1 MSYFW
6 GQFVCDFESTL
17 EINVSFVKKEDS
29 WLSNFKNPVKFKR
42 HTDGYWSCEP
52 ISGRF
57 VFFTNITRIYCLECY
72 LSGGRH
78 CPPRFWQ
85 ISRRRRAAAV
95 ARRRTTCPP
104 RFRKLLTSYAPVCNL
119 FWKFILPLPSKFSSN
134 NCFPNFHESF
144 KRTNYSFFRRLEF
157 TFLFVFHAGFILI
170 RTKNKLLSSLLT
182 ASGHCSLTFSKINTP
197 GCFNWLFQ
205 AVTFQ

>member
-1 MSYFW
+1 M
-6 GQFVCDFESTL
+6 
-17 EINVSFVKKEDS
+17 
-29 WLSNFKNPVKFKR
+29 
-42 HTDGYWSCEP
+42 
-52 ISGRF
+52 
-57 VFFTNITRIYCLECY
+57 

-85 ISRRRRAAAV
+85 ISRGRRAAVA
-95 ARRRTTCPP
+95 ARRCTTCPP

-170 RTKNKLLSSLLT
+170 RIKNKLVSSLLS
-182 ASGHCSLTFSKINTP
+182 ASGHCLLDVLCCQPIKPFQVVSTSGFHEYWWNNVVFIFFVPSGFCRASEASNID
-197 GCFNWLFQ
+197 CFKN
-205 AVTFQ
+205 